1 MFSIQEISQQT
12 LRLLYPVADIDYN
25 ELDGDRLGPFSR
37 SQRRQ
42 CLSVAV
48 IDDTEC
54 EEPEESFTLS
64 LTTDEQFIN
73 ITRSSVNVYIEDAR
87 EIECG

>member
-1 MFSIQEISQQT
+1 M
-12 LRLLYPVADIDYN
+12 YPVADEDYN
-25 ELDGDRLGPFSR
+25 KLDENPLGPFSR

-42 CLSVAV
+42 CLSVV
-48 IDDTEC
+48 VVDDTEC

-64 LTTDEQFIN
+64 LTTDEEFIN
-73 ITRSSVNVYIEDAR
+73 ISRGSVNVYIEDAQ

>member
-1 MFSIQEISQQT
+1 MYAVAGEDYSRLQE
-12 LRLLYPVADIDYN
+12 
-25 ELDGDRLGPFSR
+25 GRLGPFSL

-42 CLSVAV
+42 CLSVV
-48 IDDTEC
+48 VVDDTVC
-54 EEPEESFTLS
+54 EEPEEFFTLS

-73 ITRSSVNVYIEDAR
+73 ISRGSVNVYIGDAQ